1 MSLLWQLCVKRA
13 FSDEKANQKNFL
25 CWRWSVKKL
34 VILGAGCAGTMVAN
48 KLRKKLDKD
57 EWSITI
63 IDKDDQHVY
72 QPGLLFVPFGIYKA
86 EDIVR
91 SRSEFIAR
99 GVNFVIDEIVGIDTK
114 DQVVE
119 TTAGSYEYDKII
131 VCTGVSLA
139 PEEIPGLIEGWQ
151 KTAFDFYTLDGA
163 VNLSKALR
171 EFKSGKLVLNIAEF
185 PFKCPVAPLEFV
197 YLADAYFTERGYRD
211 DIDIRLVTPLPGA
224 FTKPKASA
232 FFSQLIEQKN
242 INITASYDLAEV
254 DCTNKKIISAAGDE
268 IEFDLLV
275 SIPPNVGARV
285 LVKSGVAMDE
295 IGYVKTNN
303 HTLKAENHE
312 NMFVL
317 GDTTTLPTSK
327 AGSVAHF
334 SAEIMVENFIREI
347 NGEELKE
354 DFDGHA
360 NCFIETGYD
369 KAALIDF
376 NYDYEPL
383 PGKFPLPGLGPFSL
397 LGESKANH
405 WGKMMFKWVYW
416 NKLVS
421 GEEMP
426 LEAQMSLAGKVQD

>member
-1 MSLLWQLCVKRA
+1 M
-13 FSDEKANQKNFL
+13 
-25 CWRWSVKKL
+25 KKI
-34 VILGAGCAGTMVAN
+34 VILGAGCAGSMVAN
-48 KLRKKLDKD
+48 KLRKALNQE

-63 IDKDDQHVY
+63 IDQDDKHVY
-72 QPGLLFVPFGIYKA
+72 QPGLLFIPFGIYKA
-86 EDIVR
+86 EDVVR
-91 SRSEFIAR
+91 SRSEFIPK
-99 GVNFVIDEIVGIDTK
+99 GVNFVIDEIVAIDT
-114 DQVVE
+114 DNQRVE
-119 TTAGSYEYDKII
+119 TTAGDYEYDKII

-139 PEEIPGLIEGWQ
+139 PDEIPGLMEGWQ
-151 KTAFDFYTLDGA
+151 KTAFDFYTLEGA
-163 VNLSKALR
+163 VNLGRAMR
-171 EFKSGKLVLNIAEF
+171 EFKSGKLILNIAEF

-197 YLADAYFTERGYRD
+197 YLADAYFTERGLRD
-211 DIDIRLVTPLPGA
+211 QIEIRLVTPLPGA

-232 FFSQLIEQKN
+232 FFTQLMEQKN
-242 INITASYDLAEV
+242 IKTTANYDLAEV
-254 DCTNKKIISAAGDE
+254 DCKNKKIISAGDE
-268 IEFDLLV
+268 EIEYDLLV
-275 SIPPNVGARV
+275 SIPPNVGARY

-295 IGYVKTNN
+295 IGYIKTNN
-303 HTLKAENHE
+303 HTLKAENFD
-312 NMFVL
+312 NMYVL

-334 SAEIMVENFIREI
+334 SAEVMVENFMREI
-347 NGEELKE
+347 SGEPLRE

-360 NCFIETGYD
+360 NCFIETGFD

-376 NYDYEPL
+376 NYKYEPL

-416 NKLVS
+416 NKLVT

>member
-1 MSLLWQLCVKRA
+1 M
-13 FSDEKANQKNFL
+13 
-25 CWRWSVKKL
+25 KKL

>member
-1 MSLLWQLCVKRA
+1 M
-13 FSDEKANQKNFL
+13 
-25 CWRWSVKKL
+25 KKL
-34 VILGAGCAGTMVAN
+34 VILGAGCAGSMVAN
-48 KLRKKLDKD
+48 KLRKLLSHH

-63 IDKDDQHVY
+63 IDQDDKHVY
-72 QPGLLFVPFGIYKA
+72 QPGLLFIPFGIYKA
-86 EDIVR
+86 EDVVR
-91 SRSEFIAR
+91 SRSEFIPK
-99 GVNFVIDEIVGIDTK
+99 GVNFVVDEIVAVDTET
-114 DQVVE
+114 QRVE
-119 TTAGSYEYDKII
+119 TTAGSYKYDKII
-131 VCTGVSLA
+131 ICTGVSLA
-139 PEEIPGLIEGWQ
+139 PEEIPGLMDGWQ
-151 KTAFDFYTLDGA
+151 KTAFDFYTLEGA
-163 VNLSKALR
+163 ANLGQALR
-171 EFKSGKLVLNIAEF
+171 EFRSGKLILNIAEF

-197 YLADAYFTERGYRD
+197 YLADAYFTERGVRD
-211 DIDIRLVTPLPGA
+211 QIEIRLVTPLPGA

-242 INITASYDLAEV
+242 IKITSSYDLAEV
-254 DCTNKKIISAAGDE
+254 DTENKKIISAGGLE
-268 IEFDLLV
+268 LEYDLLV
-275 SIPPNVGARV
+275 SIPPNVGARY
-285 LVKSGVAMDE
+285 LVKSGLAMDE
-295 IGYVKTNN
+295 IGYVKTNH
-303 HTLKAENHE
+303 HTLKAEDFD

-334 SAEIMVENFIREI
+334 SAEVLVENFMREI
-347 NGEELKE
+347 NNEPLRK

-360 NCFIETGYD
+360 NCFIETGFE

-376 NYDYEPL
+376 NYEYEPL

-426 LEAQMSLAGKVQD
+426 LEAQMSLAGKFQD

>member
-1 MSLLWQLCVKRA
+1 M
-13 FSDEKANQKNFL
+13 
-25 CWRWSVKKL
+25 KKV
-34 VILGAGCAGTMVAN
+34 VILGAGCAGSMVAN
-48 KLRKKLDKD
+48 KLRKLLTVE

-63 IDKDDQHVY
+63 IDKDDKHVY
-72 QPGLLFVPFGIYKA
+72 QPGLLFIPFGIYKP
-86 EDIVR
+86 EDVVR
-91 SRSEFIAR
+91 SRSEFIPK
-99 GVNFVIDEIVGIDTK
+99 GVDFVVDEIVAIDT
-114 DQVVE
+114 DNQRVE

-139 PEEIPGLIEGWQ
+139 PEEIPGLADGWQ
-151 KTAFDFYTLDGA
+151 KTAFDFYTLEGA
-163 VNLSKALR
+163 INLSRAMR
-171 EFKSGKLVLNIAEF
+171 DFKSGKLVLNIAEF

-197 YLADAYFTERGYRD
+197 YLADAYFTERGLRD
-211 DIDIRLVTPLPGA
+211 QIEIRLVTPLPGA

-242 INITASYDLAEV
+242 IKITASYDLAEV
-254 DCTNKKIISAAGDE
+254 DCKNKKIVSGGGEE

-275 SIPPNVGARV
+275 SIPPNVGSRY

-303 HTLKAENHE
+303 HTLKAENFD
-312 NMFVL
+312 NMYVL

-334 SAEIMVENFIREI
+334 SAEVMVENFMREI
-347 NGEELKE
+347 NGEPLRE

-360 NCFIETGYD
+360 NCFIETGFD

>member
-1 MSLLWQLCVKRA
+1 M
-13 FSDEKANQKNFL
+13 
-25 CWRWSVKKL
+25 KKL
-34 VILGAGCAGTMVAN
+34 VILGAGCAGTMAAN
-48 KLRKKLDKD
+48 KLRRQLDRE

-63 IDKDDQHVY
+63 IDKDDRHVY
-72 QPGLLFVPFGIYKA
+72 QPGLLFIPFGIYKA
-86 EDIVR
+86 DEVVR
-91 SRSEFIAR
+91 SRSEFISK
-99 GVNFVIDEIVGIDTK
+99 GINFVVDEVVAVDVDK
-114 DQVVE
+114 QVVE
-119 TTAGSYEYDKII
+119 TTAGSYDYDKII
-131 VCTGVSLA
+131 VSTGVELA
-139 PEEIPGLIEGWQ
+139 PEEVPGMMDGWQ
-151 KTAFDFYTLDGA
+151 TKIFDFYTLDGA
-163 VNLSKALR
+163 VNLEKALR
-171 EFKSGKLVLNIAEF
+171 NFRGGKLVLNIAEF

-197 YLADAYFTERGYRD
+197 YLADWFFTERGLRD
-211 DIDIRLVTPLPGA
+211 QVDIHFVTPLPGA

-232 FFSQLIEQKN
+232 FFSKLIEEKN
-242 INITASYDLAEV
+242 IKVTASYDLAEV
-254 DCTNKKIISAAGDE
+254 DCTNNKIVSAAGDE

-275 SIPPNVGARV
+275 SIPPNVGAGY
-285 LVKSGVAMDE
+285 LVKSGVSMDE

-303 HTLKAENHE
+303 HTLKAEQHE

-317 GDTTTLPTSK
+317 GDTATLPTSK

-347 NGEELKE
+347 NGEELRE
-354 DFDGHA
+354 DYDGHA
-360 NCFIETGYD
+360 NCFIETGFD

-376 NYDYEPL
+376 NYEYEPL

-421 GEEMP
+421 GEELP

>member
-1 MSLLWQLCVKRA
+1 MQ
-13 FSDEKANQKNFL
+13 
-25 CWRWSVKKL
+25 KL
-34 VILGAGCAGTMVAN
+34 VILGAGCGGTMVAN
-48 KLRKKLDKD
+48 KLRKKLDRN

-63 IDKDDQHVY
+63 IDKDDKHIY
-72 QPGLLFVPFGIYKA
+72 QPGLLFIPFGIYQAK
-86 EDIVR
+86 DVVR
-91 SRSEFIAR
+91 SRSEFIGR
-99 GVNFVIDEIVGIDTK
+99 GIDFVIDEVVGVDTK
-114 DQVVE
+114 EQVVE
-119 TTAGSYEYDKII
+119 TTAGSYPYDKII
-131 VCTGVSLA
+131 ISTGVSLA
-139 PEEIPGLIEGWQ
+139 PEEIPGMMECWQ

-163 VNLSKALR
+163 VNLSRALR
-171 EFKSGKLVLNIAEF
+171 DFKSGKLVLNIAEF

-197 YLADAYFTERGYRD
+197 YLADAYFTERGLRD

-232 FFSQLIEQKN
+232 FFSQLMEQKN
-242 INITASYDLAEV
+242 INVTSSYDLGEV
-254 DCTNKKIISAAGDE
+254 DCQGKKIVSHAGEE

-275 SIPPNVGARV
+275 SIPPNVGARF
-285 LVKSGVAMDE
+285 LVNSGIAMDE

-303 HTLKAENHE
+303 HTMKADQHE
-312 NMFVL
+312 NMYVL

-334 SAEIMVENFIREI
+334 SAEVLVDNFMREI
-347 NGEELKE
+347 NGEPIREE
-354 DFDGHA
+354 FDGHS
-360 NCFIETGYD
+360 NCFIETGFE

-376 NYDYEPL
+376 NYEYEPL

-405 WGKMMFKWVYW
+405 WGKMMFRWVYW

>member
-1 MSLLWQLCVKRA
+1 M
-13 FSDEKANQKNFL
+13 
-25 CWRWSVKKL
+25 KKL

-48 KLRKKLDKD
+48 KLRRRLDRD
-57 EWSITI
+57 EWSITV
-63 IDKDDQHVY
+63 IDKDDRHVY
-72 QPGLLFVPFGIYKA
+72 QPGLLFVPFGIYRA
-86 EDIVR
+86 DDIVR
-91 SRSEFIAR
+91 SRSEFISK
-99 GVNFVIDEIVGIDTK
+99 GINFVVDEIVAVDTDK
-114 DQVVE
+114 QLVE
-119 TTAGSYEYDKII
+119 TTAGTYDYDKII
-131 VCTGVSLA
+131 VSTGVDIA
-139 PEEIPGLIEGWQ
+139 PEEIPGMMDGWR
-151 KTAFDFYTLDGA
+151 KNIFDFYTLDGA
-163 VNLSKALR
+163 VSLGKALR
-171 EFKSGKLVLNIAEF
+171 NFRSGKLVLNIAEF

-197 YLADAYFTERGYRD
+197 YMADSFFTERGLRD
-211 DIDIRLVTPLPGA
+211 QVEIHFVTPLPGA

-232 FFSQLIEQKN
+232 FFSKLIEAKN
-242 INITASYDLAEV
+242 IKVTASYDLAEV
-254 DCTNKKIISAAGDE
+254 DAAAGKIISAAGDE

-275 SIPPNVGARV
+275 SIPPNVGARY
-285 LVKSGVAMDE
+285 LVKSGVSMDE
-295 IGYVKTNN
+295 VGYVKTNN
-303 HTLKAENHE
+303 HTLKAEQHE

-317 GDTTTLPTSK
+317 GDTGTLPTSK

-334 SAEIMVENFIREI
+334 SAEIMVENFMRDI

-360 NCFIETGYD
+360 NCFIETGFE

-376 NYDYEPL
+376 NYEYEPL

-416 NKLVS
+416 NKLVT

>member
-1 MSLLWQLCVKRA
+1 M
-13 FSDEKANQKNFL
+13 
-25 CWRWSVKKL
+25 KKL

-48 KLRKKLDKD
+48 KLRKLLRNE

-63 IDKDDQHVY
+63 IDQDDKHIY
-72 QPGLLFVPFGIYKA
+72 QPGLLFIPFGIYSA
-86 EDIVR
+86 DDVVR
-91 SRSEFIAR
+91 SRSEFIPK
-99 GVNFVIDEIVGIDTK
+99 GVNFIIDEIIAIDAEK
-114 DQVVE
+114 QIVE

-139 PEEIPGLIEGWQ
+139 PEEIPGLMDEWQ
-151 KTAFDFYTLDGA
+151 KSAFDFYTLDGA
-163 VNLSKALR
+163 VKLSSAMR
-171 EFKSGKLVLNIAEF
+171 DFKSGKLLLNIAEF

-197 YLADAYFTERGYRD
+197 YLADAYFRERGLRD
-211 DIDIRLVTPLPGA
+211 DIEIRLVTPLPGA

-242 INITASYDLAEV
+242 IKITSSFDLAEV
-254 DCTNKKIISAAGDE
+254 DSQNKKIVSAGGEE
-268 IEFDLLV
+268 IDYDLLV
-275 SIPPNVGARV
+275 SIPPNVGARF
-285 LVKSGVAMDE
+285 LVKSDVAMDE

-303 HTLKAENHE
+303 HTLKAENFD
-312 NMFVL
+312 NMWVL
-317 GDTTTLPTSK
+317 GDATTLPTSK

-334 SAEIMVENFIREI
+334 SAEVMVENFMREI
-347 NGEELKE
+347 NGEPIRE

-360 NCFIETGYD
+360 NCFIETGFD

>member
-1 MSLLWQLCVKRA
+1 M
-13 FSDEKANQKNFL
+13 
-25 CWRWSVKKL
+25 KKL

-48 KLRKKLDKD
+48 KLRRRLDRD
-57 EWSITI
+57 EWSITV
-63 IDKDDQHVY
+63 IDKDDRHVY
-72 QPGLLFVPFGIYKA
+72 QPGLLFVPFGIYRA
-86 EDIVR
+86 DDIVR
-91 SRSEFIAR
+91 SRSEFISK
-99 GVNFVIDEIVGIDTK
+99 GINFVVDEIVAVDTDK
-114 DQVVE
+114 QLVE
-119 TTAGSYEYDKII
+119 TTAGTYDYDKII
-131 VCTGVSLA
+131 VSTGVDIA
-139 PEEIPGLIEGWQ
+139 PEEIPGMMDGWR
-151 KTAFDFYTLDGA
+151 KNIFDFYTLDGA
-163 VNLSKALR
+163 VSLGKALR
-171 EFKSGKLVLNIAEF
+171 NFRSGKLVLNIAEF

-197 YLADAYFTERGYRD
+197 YMADSFFTERGLRD
-211 DIDIRLVTPLPGA
+211 QVEIHFVTPLPGA

-232 FFSQLIEQKN
+232 FFSKLIEAKN
-242 INITASYDLAEV
+242 IKVTASYDLAEV
-254 DCTNKKIISAAGDE
+254 DATAGKIISAAGDE

-275 SIPPNVGARV
+275 SIPPNVGARY
-285 LVKSGVAMDE
+285 LVKSGVSMDE
-295 IGYVKTNN
+295 VGYVKTNN
-303 HTLKAENHE
+303 HTLKAEQHE

-317 GDTTTLPTSK
+317 GDTGTLPTSK

-334 SAEIMVENFIREI
+334 SAEIMVENFMRDI

-360 NCFIETGYD
+360 NCFIETGFE

-376 NYDYEPL
+376 NYEYEPL

-416 NKLVS
+416 NKLVT

>member
-1 MSLLWQLCVKRA
+1 
-13 FSDEKANQKNFL
+13 
-25 CWRWSVKKL
+25 VKKL

-48 KLRKKLDKD
+48 KLRKRLGRD
-57 EWSITI
+57 EWSITV
-63 IDKDDQHVY
+63 IDKDNRHVY
-72 QPGLLFVPFGIYKA
+72 QPGLLFIPFGIYRP

-91 SRSEFIAR
+91 SRSEFMSKGID
-99 GVNFVIDEIVGIDTK
+99 FVVDEIVAVDTDRK
-114 DQVVE
+114 TVE
-119 TTAGSYEYDKII
+119 TTAGRYDYDKII
-131 VCTGVSLA
+131 VSTGVDIA
-139 PEEIPGLIEGWQ
+139 PEEVPGMMEGWQ
-151 KTAFDFYTLDGA
+151 KTIFDFYTLAGA
-163 VNLSKALR
+163 INLEKALR
-171 EFKSGKLVLNIAEF
+171 SFRSGTLLLNIAEF

-197 YLADAYFTERGYRD
+197 YLADWYFTQKKLRD
-211 DIDIRLVTPLPGA
+211 QVEIHLVTPLPGA

-232 FFSQLIEQKN
+232 FFTKLIERKN
-242 INITASYDLAEV
+242 IRVTASYDLAEV
-254 DCTNKKIISAAGDE
+254 KAADRKIVSAGGEE
-268 IEFDLLV
+268 IGYDLLV
-275 SIPPNVGARV
+275 SIPPNVGARY

-295 IGYVKTNN
+295 VGYVKTDN
-303 HTLKAENHE
+303 HTLKAEQHQD
-312 NMFVL
+312 MFVL

-334 SAEIMVENFIREI
+334 SAEILVENFLREI
-347 NGEELKE
+347 NGEELQP

-360 NCFIETGYD
+360 NCFIETGFE

-376 NYDYEPL
+376 NYEYEPL

-416 NKLVS
+416 NKLVT

>member
-1 MSLLWQLCVKRA
+1 M
-13 FSDEKANQKNFL
+13 
-25 CWRWSVKKL
+25 KKL

-48 KLRKKLDKD
+48 KLRRKLDAA

-72 QPGLLFVPFGIYKA
+72 QPGLLFIPFGIYKA
-86 EDIVR
+86 DDVVR
-91 SRSEFIAR
+91 SRSEFISR
-99 GVNFVIDEIVGIDTK
+99 GIDFVIDEIVSVDTET
-114 DQVVE
+114 QTVE
-119 TTAGSYEYDKII
+119 TTAGSYDYDKII

-139 PEEIPGLIEGWQ
+139 PEEIPGLMEGWQ

-163 VNLSKALR
+163 VNLCRALR
-171 EFKSGKLVLNIAEF
+171 EFKSGNLVLNIAEF

-197 YLADAYFTERGYRD
+197 YLADAYFTERGLRD
-211 DIDIRLVTPLPGA
+211 NIEIRLVTPLPGA

-232 FFSQLIEQKN
+232 FFSQLIESKN
-242 INITASYDLAEV
+242 IKITASYDLAEV
-254 DCTNKKIISAAGDE
+254 DCENKKIISAAGDE

-275 SIPPNVGARV
+275 SIPPNVGARA
-285 LVKSGVAMDE
+285 LVKSGIAMDE

-303 HTLKAENHE
+303 HTLKAEAHE

-334 SAEIMVENFIREI
+334 SAEVMVENFIREI
-347 NGEELKE
+347 NGEELKA

-360 NCFIETGYD
+360 NCFIETGFE

>member
-1 MSLLWQLCVKRA
+1 MK
-13 FSDEKANQKNFL
+13 
-25 CWRWSVKKL
+25 KKL

-48 KLRKKLDKD
+48 KLRKRLNQN
-57 EWSITI
+57 EWAITI
-63 IDKDDQHVY
+63 IDKDDRHVY
-72 QPGLLFVPFGIYKA
+72 QPGLLFIPFGIYKP

-91 SRSEFIAR
+91 SRSEFIGKGIR
-99 GVNFVIDEIVGIDTK
+99 FVIDEIKFIDTDK
-114 DQVVE
+114 QRVE
-119 TTAGSYEYDKII
+119 TTAGSYDYDKII
-131 VCTGVSLA
+131 VCTGVDLA
-139 PEEIPGLIEGWQ
+139 PEEIPGMMEGWQ
-151 KTAFDFYTLDGA
+151 TQVFDFYTLAGA
-163 VNLSKALR
+163 VNLHKALR
-171 EFKSGKLVLNIAEF
+171 GFREGKLVLNIAEF

-197 YLADAYFTERGYRD
+197 YLADSYFTERGVRD
-211 DIDIRLVTPLPGA
+211 QIDIRLVTPLPGA

-232 FFSQLIEQKN
+232 FFSQLIEAKN
-242 INITASYDLAEV
+242 INITSSYDLAEV
-254 DCTNKKIISAAGDE
+254 DCKQRQIISAAGEAIDY
-268 IEFDLLV
+268 DLLV
-275 SIPPNVGARV
+275 SIPPNVGARC
-285 LVKSGVAMDE
+285 LVKSDVAMDE
-295 IGYVKTNN
+295 VGYVKTNN
-303 HTLKAENHE
+303 HTLKAENFE
-312 NMFVL
+312 NMYVL
-317 GDTTTLPTSK
+317 GDATTLPTSK

-334 SAEIMVENFIREI
+334 SAEILVENFLREI
-347 NGEELKE
+347 YGEPIRP

-360 NCFIETGYD
+360 NCFIETGFN

>member
-1 MSLLWQLCVKRA
+1 M
-13 FSDEKANQKNFL
+13 
-25 CWRWSVKKL
+25 KKL

-48 KLRKKLDKD
+48 KLRKLLDRD
-57 EWSITI
+57 EWSITL
-63 IDKDDQHVY
+63 IDKDDKHVY
-72 QPGLLFVPFGIYKA
+72 QPGLLFIPFGVYKA

-91 SRSEFIAR
+91 SRSEFVSKGI
-99 GVNFVIDEIVGIDTK
+99 NFVIDEIVTVNTEN
-114 DQVVE
+114 QTVE
-119 TTAGSYEYDKII
+119 TIAGKYAYDKII
-131 VCTGVSLA
+131 VSTGVNIA
-139 PEEIPGLIEGWQ
+139 PEEIPGMMDGWYS
-151 KTAFDFYTLDGA
+151 KIFDFYTLEGA
-163 VNLSKALR
+163 VKLEKMMRN
-171 EFKSGKLVLNIAEF
+171 FKSGKLVLNIAEF

-197 YLADAYFTERGYRD
+197 YLADYYFTERGVRD
-211 DIDIRLVTPLPGA
+211 QIEIHLVTPLPGA

-232 FFSQLIEQKN
+232 FFSKIIEKKN
-242 INITASYDLAEV
+242 IKVTASYDLAEV
-254 DCTNKKIISAAGDE
+254 DCENNKILSAAGDE

-275 SIPPNVGARV
+275 SIPPNVGARY
-285 LVKSGVAMDE
+285 LVNSEVAMDE
-295 IGYVKTNN
+295 VGYVKTNN
-303 HTLKAENHE
+303 FTLKAEQHD

-317 GDTTTLPTSK
+317 GDTATLPTSK

-347 NGEELKE
+347 NGEELKD

-360 NCFIETGYD
+360 NCFIETGFD

-376 NYDYEPL
+376 NYEYEPL

-416 NKLVS
+416 NKLVT
-421 GEEMP
+421 GEELP

>member
-1 MSLLWQLCVKRA
+1 M
-13 FSDEKANQKNFL
+13 
-25 CWRWSVKKL
+25 KKI
-34 VILGAGCAGTMVAN
+34 VILGAGCAGSMVAN
-48 KLRKKLDKD
+48 KLRKLLSVE

-63 IDKDDQHVY
+63 IDKDDKHVY
-72 QPGLLFVPFGIYKA
+72 QPGLLFIPFGIYKP
-86 EDIVR
+86 EDVVR
-91 SRSEFIAR
+91 SRSEFIPK
-99 GVNFVIDEIVGIDTK
+99 GVNFIVDEIIAIDT
-114 DQVVE
+114 DNQRVE

-139 PEEIPGLIEGWQ
+139 PEEIPGLADEWQ
-151 KTAFDFYTLDGA
+151 KTAFDFYTLEGA
-163 VNLSKALR
+163 VNLSRAMR
-171 EFKSGKLVLNIAEF
+171 DFKSGKLILNIAEF

-197 YLADAYFTERGYRD
+197 YLADAYFTERGLRD
-211 DIDIRLVTPLPGA
+211 KIEIRLVTPLPGA

-242 INITASYDLAEV
+242 IKITANYDLAEV
-254 DCTNKKIISAAGDE
+254 DCKNKKIVSAGGEE
-268 IEFDLLV
+268 IDFDLLV
-275 SIPPNVGARV
+275 SIPPNVGSSY

-303 HTLKAENHE
+303 HTLKADNFD
-312 NMFVL
+312 NMYVL

-334 SAEIMVENFIREI
+334 SAEVMVENFMREI
-347 NGEELKE
+347 NGEPLRE

-360 NCFIETGYD
+360 NCFIETGFD

>member
-1 MSLLWQLCVKRA
+1 M
-13 FSDEKANQKNFL
+13 
-25 CWRWSVKKL
+25 KKL
-34 VILGAGCAGTMVAN
+34 VILGAGCAGSMVAN
-48 KLRKKLDKD
+48 KLRKVLSRK
-57 EWSITI
+57 EWTITI
-63 IDKDDQHVY
+63 IDQDNKHVY
-72 QPGLLFVPFGIYKA
+72 QPGLLFIPFGIYKP
-86 EDIVR
+86 EEIVR
-91 SRSEFIAR
+91 SRSEFIAKD
-99 GVNFVIDEIVGIDTK
+99 VNFIIDEIVAIDTDK
-114 DQVVE
+114 QIVE
-119 TTAGSYEYDKII
+119 TTAGSYDYDKVI

-139 PEEIPGLIEGWQ
+139 PEEIPGLSEVWQ
-151 KTAFDFYTLDGA
+151 KTAFDFYTLEGA
-163 VNLSKALR
+163 VNLNRAMR
-171 EFKSGKLVLNIAEF
+171 DFKSGNLVLNIAEF

-197 YLADAYFTERGYRD
+197 YLADAYFIERGLRD
-211 DIDIRLVTPLPGA
+211 QIEISLVTPLPGA

-242 INITASYDLAEV
+242 IKIIANYDLAEV
-254 DCTNKKIISAAGDE
+254 DGENNKIVSAGGEE
-268 IEFDLLV
+268 IDYDLLV
-275 SIPPNVGARV
+275 SIPPNVGARY
-285 LVKSGVAMDE
+285 LVKSEVAMDE

-303 HTLKAENHE
+303 HTLKADNFD
-312 NMFVL
+312 NMYVL

-347 NGEELKE
+347 NGEPLRE
-354 DFDGHA
+354 DFDGHS
-360 NCFIETGYD
+360 NCFIETGFD

-426 LEAQMSLAGKVQD
+426 LEAQMSLAGKDQE

>member
-1 MSLLWQLCVKRA
+1 
-13 FSDEKANQKNFL
+13 
-25 CWRWSVKKL
+25 VKKL

-48 KLRKKLDKD
+48 KLRKKLDKN

-72 QPGLLFVPFGIYKA
+72 QPGLLFIPFGIYKP

-91 SRSEFIAR
+91 SRSEFITR
-99 GVNFVIDEIVGIDTK
+99 GVDFVIDEIVGIDTAK
-114 DQVVE
+114 QVVE
-119 TTAGSYEYDKII
+119 TTAGSYDYDKII

-139 PEEIPGLIEGWQ
+139 PEEIPGMMEGWQ
-151 KTAFDFYTLDGA
+151 KTVFDFYTLDGA
-163 VNLSKALR
+163 VNLSRAMR
-171 EFKSGKLVLNIAEF
+171 DFKSGKLVLNIAEF

-197 YLADAYFTERGYRD
+197 YLADAYFTERGLRD
-211 DIDIRLVTPLPGA
+211 DIDITLVTPLPGA

-242 INITASYDLAEV
+242 INIIASYDLADV
-254 DCTNKKIISAAGDE
+254 DCENKKIISAAGDE
-268 IEFDLLV
+268 VEYDLLV

-295 IGYVKTNN
+295 VGYVKTNN
-303 HTLKAENHE
+303 KTLKADNHD

-334 SAEIMVENFIREI
+334 SAEILVDNFMREI

-360 NCFIETGYD
+360 NCFIETGFD

-376 NYDYEPL
+376 NYEYEPL

>member
-1 MSLLWQLCVKRA
+1 M
-13 FSDEKANQKNFL
+13 
-25 CWRWSVKKL
+25 KKL
-34 VILGAGCAGTMVAN
+34 VILGAGCAGTMAAN
-48 KLRKKLDKD
+48 KLRRQLDRE

-63 IDKDDQHVY
+63 IDKDDRHVY
-72 QPGLLFVPFGIYKA
+72 QPGLLFIPFGVYKA
-86 EDIVR
+86 DEIVR
-91 SRSEFIAR
+91 SRSEFISK
-99 GVNFVIDEIVGIDTK
+99 GINFVVDEVVAVDVDK
-114 DQVVE
+114 QVVE
-119 TTAGSYEYDKII
+119 TTAGSYDYDKII
-131 VCTGVSLA
+131 VSTGVELA
-139 PEEIPGLIEGWQ
+139 PEEVPGMMDGWQ
-151 KTAFDFYTLDGA
+151 TKIFDFYTLDGA
-163 VNLSKALR
+163 VNLEKALR
-171 EFKSGKLVLNIAEF
+171 NFRGGKLVLNIAEF

-197 YLADAYFTERGYRD
+197 YLADWFFTERGLRD
-211 DIDIRLVTPLPGA
+211 QVEIHFVTPLPGA

-232 FFSQLIEQKN
+232 FFTKLIEEKN
-242 INITASYDLAEV
+242 IKVTASYDLAEV
-254 DCTNKKIISAAGDE
+254 DCTNNKIVSAAGDE

-275 SIPPNVGARV
+275 SIPPNVGSRY

-295 IGYVKTNN
+295 VGYVKTNN
-303 HTLKAENHE
+303 HTLKAEQHE

-317 GDTTTLPTSK
+317 GDTATLPTSK

-354 DFDGHA
+354 DYDGHA
-360 NCFIETGYD
+360 NCFIETGFD

-376 NYDYEPL
+376 NYEYEPL

-421 GEEMP
+421 GEELP